1 MKTKIIVDKAMLDMR
16 MRFLMR
22 RALLRHPTTR
32 RLIAAGATMAALVFA
47 GLWALTMPAAAADPP
62 VSGQRRV
69 LNDVHTDALDVR
81 WNDGQMRLQTRI
93 GYEPFEYEDPAR
105 IVFQLRDTP
114 DTQAQVPDDPAYAF
128 LGPPGTPVWLAP
140 ETQNPAVIWP
150 GFDTESIAPG
160 TFAGDTV
167 DLHLRGVSGPG
178 TLEVFSFNP
187 DGTPARIFSANDP
200 AYTTKTL
207 QTGVHVHTNWS
218 FTALGWY
225 TLTFEAT
232 ATTPG
237 GDKVSSG
244 TVAYTWY
251 VGGVAATDLVPIA
264 TTASL
269 TAAPAGVSAGDQ
281 LTLTTQVTP
290 PGADGWAEFLDGA
303 TPLGTADVV
312 NGTATLVTS
321 GLGAGDHT
329 LTSSFIPRFGNH
341 YAPATTPTLPFTVA
355 PGPGGSP
362 TTSPSTSRSVS
373 ASASPSL
380 SPSTAVTTPPVEG
393 TTTATTTAPAD
404 TPTPGPSRTTCVP
417 TTSTT
422 TGGVVLDQGHVDYAA
437 RVVNGQL
444 VSQIKDGTKAGST
457 VWRSPADVVF
467 HLTDQAAAKVPSGPF
482 DFIGPANAP
491 IWQIPQTQQQGV
503 LWAGWNTEEIT
514 TAQVTGSVTWKLTG
528 VNGPGALSIF
538 EYDSFGQPKVIF
550 NSKDGLPDTY
560 AIPLGTHAHGNW
572 VFTAAG
578 AYRLTFTQSATLASG
593 KQSSTTQVVTFAV
606 GNTDPKA
613 LLPKKTT
620 TTGCGS
626 GSRLPTTGVSLQ
638 APLYGGLSMLAAG
651 VALVTLASTRRRP
664 GTQPTTHAAA
674 PDDAS
679 V

>member
-1 MKTKIIVDKAMLDMR
+1 MR
-16 MRFLMR
+16 S
-22 RALLRHPTTR
+22 ALLRHPTPR
-32 RLIAAGATMAALVFA
+32 RLIAAGATVAALVFA
-47 GLWALTMPAAAADPP
+47 GLWALTTPAAAADPP

-81 WNDGQMRLQTRI
+81 WSDGQMRLQTRI

-187 DGTPARIFSANDP
+187 DGTPARIFSATDP
-200 AYTTKTL
+200 AYTSKTL

-244 TVAYTWY
+244 PVAYTWY

-269 TAAPAGVSAGDQ
+269 TAAPDGVSAGDQ

-290 PGADGWAEFLDGA
+290 PAANGWAEFLDGT

-312 NGTATLVTS
+312 DGTASLVTS
-321 GLGAGDHT
+321 ALAAGDHT
-329 LTSSFIPRFGNH
+329 LTARFVPRFDNH
-341 YAPATTPTLPFTVA
+341 YAPATTPALPLTIA
-355 PGPGGSP
+355 PGSG
-362 TTSPSTSRSVS
+362 TSPSTSPSPS
-373 ASASPSL
+373 ASL
-380 SPSTAVTTPPVEG
+380 SPSTSPPGTTPPPTEG
-393 TTTATTTAPAD
+393 TTTAVPTTTTGVGTPAP
-404 TPTPGPSRTTCVP
+404 TRTTCVP

-457 VWRSPADVVF
+457 VWRNPADVVF

-482 DFIGPANAP
+482 DFIGPANTP

-503 LWAGWNTEEIT
+503 LWAGWNTEEVT
-514 TAQVTGSVTWKLTG
+514 TAQVTGPITWKLTG

-613 LLPKKTT
+613 LLPKQTT
-620 TTGCGS
+620 TTGCGA
-626 GSRLPTTGVSLQ
+626 GGGRLPTTGVSLQ
-638 APLYGGLSMLAAG
+638 GPLYGGLSMLAAG
-651 VALVTLASTRRRP
+651 VALVTLASMRRRP
-664 GTQPTTHAAA
+664 ATPPATHAAA
-674 PDDAS
+674 PGDAPA
-679 V
+679 